1 MLMNSNRAT
10 SLGPAWCL
18 FVNGDPR
25 STSCVGVGRWAM
37 GVVVA
42 SPPWM
47 YREMLDGSM
56 VAGRWLTLDAERW
69 AMREVVASP
78 PWMYREMLGGSMVA
92 G

>member
-1 MLMNSNRAT
+1 MR
-10 SLGPAWCL
+10 
-18 FVNGDPR
+18 
-25 STSCVGVGRWAM
+25 
-37 GVVVA
+37 VVVA
-42 SPPWM
+42 SAPWM